1 MLKMRNIKS
10 FSFILLLVF
19 VFANLLNSALNLNLG
34 NIFLLNPK
42 EISHNYYF
50 WQLITYPFVLKD
62 NLFIFILA
70 PILILLS
77 TKLENYLNKYLYPIF
92 LFMVSILNGLLITL
106 SLWKKDINISG
117 SETVG
122 FFILTLVTLIMPKE
136 RLSRKNS
143 LTVSTFAILI
153 ASLWIMINYVAHP
166 QQLYNTFP
174 IMFGV
179 LSGFLVYIPIRNM
192 RKYIE
197 KREFEIN
204 SSKQRQVKI
213 NIPEPEEIVAAR
225 KISNVNISQ
234 IYHKYEEDYCELSD
248 NEEENEEKLNQIL
261 DKINEKGKESLSYYE
276 KKFLNEYSKRI
287 K

>member
-1 MLKMRNIKS
+1 MRNIKS

-106 SLWKKDINISG
+106 SLWNKDINISG

-122 FFILTLVTLIMPKE
+122 FFILTLV
-136 RLSRKNS
+136 
-143 LTVSTFAILI
+143 
-153 ASLWIMINYVAHP
+153 
-166 QQLYNTFP
+166 
-174 IMFGV
+174 
-179 LSGFLVYIPIRNM
+179 
-192 RKYIE
+192 
-197 KREFEIN
+197 
-204 SSKQRQVKI
+204 
-213 NIPEPEEIVAAR
+213 
-225 KISNVNISQ
+225 
-234 IYHKYEEDYCELSD
+234 
-248 NEEENEEKLNQIL
+248 
-261 DKINEKGKESLSYYE
+261 
-276 KKFLNEYSKRI
+276 
-287 K
+287 

>member
-1 MLKMRNIKS
+1 MRNIKS

-106 SLWKKDINISG
+106 SLWNKDINISG

-136 RLSRKNS
+136 RLSRKNP